1 MLTVMFNIRQNRCD
15 FTLCKASAQRMIYIM
30 SSMGPTADRIMD
42 AAFSCAQEGPDFT
55 MADVARA
62 AGLSRQ
68 AIYLHFPDRKTMLIA
83 LALRAK
89 EEHPT
94 VRINE
99 APSARAALAAV
110 VARMAEIHPKVWPV
124 VRALEI
130 ESGERSALANF
141 RPLAERFQ
149 AEGALAPHLSLQ
161 TAADILATLLSR
173 SVWQDLVL
181 GCGWDSAR
189 YKSHIVFLAT
199 SAVTR

>member
-1 MLTVMFNIRQNRCD
+1 
-15 FTLCKASAQRMIYIM
+15 
-30 SSMGPTADRIMD
+30 MGPTGDKILD
-42 AAFSCAQEGPDFT
+42 AAFSCAHEGPDFT

-68 AIYLHFPDRKTMLIA
+68 AIYLHFPDRTTLLVA

-94 VRINE
+94 VRIE
-99 APSARAALAAV
+99 DAPSARAALAAV
-110 VARMAEIHPKVWPV
+110 AARMAEIYPKVWPV
-124 VRALEI
+124 VRALEADT
-130 ESGERSALANF
+130 GERSALPNF
-141 RPLAERFQ
+141 RSLAERFQ

-161 TAADILATLLSR
+161 TAADLLATLLSR

-199 SAVTR
+199 TALTR

>member
-1 MLTVMFNIRQNRCD
+1 
-15 FTLCKASAQRMIYIM
+15 
-30 SSMGPTADRIMD
+30 MGLTADRIMN
-42 AAFSCAQEGPDFT
+42 AALSCAEEGPDFT
-55 MADVARA
+55 MAEVARA

-68 AIYLHFPDRKTMLIA
+68 AIYLHFPDRKTLLIA

-89 EEHPT
+89 EEHPA
-94 VRINE
+94 VKIDD

-124 VRALEI
+124 VRALEA
-130 ESGERSALANF
+130 ETGERAALPNF

-161 TAADILATLLSR
+161 AAGDLLATLLSR

-189 YKSHIVFLAT
+189 YKSHITFLAT
-199 SAVTR
+199 GAITR